1 MRAIIT
7 KKGLAL
13 VIVLALLLLAAGC
26 GEKTVGGPT
35 EVNFQRVQEDQLPGE
50 VQNWLNENINEYG
63 KDTYTHEDKIYILVA
78 YGEKPT
84 AGYTVEISKVEKL
97 DGNINVYASFQ
108 DPKPGDMVATVITYP
123 YDLVVIEDQGLPVIF
138 KD

>member
-1 MRAIIT
+1 MI
-7 KKGLAL
+7 KKSLIP
-13 VIVLALLLLAAGC
+13 VMVLALLVLVAGC

-35 EVNFQRVQEDQLPGE
+35 EMSFQRVEEEQLPE
-50 VQNWLNENINEYG
+50 DVKNWLNEKINEYG
-63 KDTYTHEDKIYILVA
+63 KDTFAHEEKLYILVA

-84 AGYTVEISKVEKL
+84 AGYIVEIDKVEKA

-108 DPKPGDMVATVITYP
+108 DPAAGDMVATVITYP
-123 YDLVVIEDQGLPVIF
+123 YDLVVIEDQGLPVTF